1 MVIVVC
7 SVGDAVEVHFLL
19 SSSGSV
25 AGRCCTSH
33 VPAVAFQR
41 TAINSVVLEYCLVG
55 FHLFHRPVP
64 YAFLIVIGSS
74 NLSAV

>member
-1 MVIVVC
+1 MVTVVC
-7 SVGDAVEVHFLL
+7 SVGDALEVRFLL

-33 VPAVAFQR
+33 VPAVALQR
-41 TAINSVVLEYCLVG
+41 TAINSAVLEYCLVG